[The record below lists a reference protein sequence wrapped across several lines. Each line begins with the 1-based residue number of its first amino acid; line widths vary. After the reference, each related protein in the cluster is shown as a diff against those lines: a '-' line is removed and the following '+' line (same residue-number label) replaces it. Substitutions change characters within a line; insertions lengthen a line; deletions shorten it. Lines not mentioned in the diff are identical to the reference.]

1 MNPQDFKK
9 ACAQWCTGVSIVTAT
24 DKEGCDFGL
33 TLNSVTSVSV
43 DPPLMLVCID
53 NGSATLGALKS
64 KGAFCINILS
74 VNQQELSVLF
84 ATRDANKF
92 GTLTPMRGK
101 LDVPVLDGCIIS
113 LECEV
118 EAIYP
123 GGDHE
128 IVVGRLKNIIEGDGS
143 SKPLLYMNRKYS

>member
-1 MNPQDFKK
+1 MKPIDFKK

-24 DKEGCDFGL
+24 DETGSDFGL
-33 TLNSVTSVSV
+33 TVNSVTSVSV

-64 KGAFCINILS
+64 KGSFCINILS
-74 VNQQELSVLF
+74 AEQQELSVLF
-84 ATRDANKF
+84 ATRDADKF
-92 GTLTPMRGK
+92 GALTPTRGI
-101 LDVPVLDGCIIS
+101 LDLPVLGGCIIS
-113 LECEV
+113 LECEI

-128 IVVGRLKNIIEGDGS
+128 IVVGRLKNIIEGDIT
-143 SKPLLYMNRKYS
+143 SKPLLFMNGKYS